1 MLAVSIVRNRGAEDG
16 KKDTLRNIDD
26 TGEFVVNI
34 MSEWFVESANH
45 SCGPFR
51 QDVDEFH
58 EAGLTPLTSS
68 CVQAPRVGESAVHY
82 ECKVH
87 RREDFQ
93 NKQGVTSTTMVLGE
107 VVRVHVAQEC
117 LDMNGA
123 GDNNPIVKTDVL
135 QPMGRLGG
143 NTYCR
148 IGSTFD
154 MARPNGSLRST
165 VS

>member
-1 MLAVSIVRNRGAEDG
+1 
-16 KKDTLRNIDD
+16 
-26 TGEFVVNI
+26 
-34 MSEWFVESANH
+34 
-45 SCGPFR
+45 
-51 QDVDEFH
+51 
-58 EAGLTPLTSS
+58 
-68 CVQAPRVGESAVHY
+68 
-82 ECKVH
+82 
-87 RREDFQ
+87 
-93 NKQGVTSTTMVLGE
+93 MVLGE

-123 GDNNPIVKTDVL
+123 GDNNPIVKVRKQSKSAAVCVGHGLTRLEFQTDVL